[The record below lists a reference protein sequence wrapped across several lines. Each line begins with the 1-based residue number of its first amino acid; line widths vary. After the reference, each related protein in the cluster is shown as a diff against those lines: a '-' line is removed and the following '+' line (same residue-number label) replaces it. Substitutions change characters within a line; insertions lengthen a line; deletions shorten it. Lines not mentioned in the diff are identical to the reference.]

1 MTSLKEEPRGVVQSL
16 DEFFAIA
23 HAIESDAVAR
33 YTETAKL
40 LRDRGEQTLAAVFDR
55 LAETE
60 RAHVEQIEHWAEH
73 RLATPFDMTAV
84 PWAIPDTH
92 DASPREMARSNLFTP
107 YRALAIAVRHEERA
121 FAFWTYV
128 SAHSTQAE
136 VKEAAER
143 MALEEL
149 EHVAVL
155 RGERRKAYHLE
166 RQKTPTTV
174 PVSLAFLASHEL
186 RLATYFE
193 HHPTFT
199 PGDLSEDLAAN
210 ARRSA
215 DALMAISQDESP
227 IVFPPKL
234 PSDAD
239 ENPIAISEFLAEAYL
254 ELAETSKNLDMLAL
268 AQRLA
273 GVAVYRLAVLTAVT
287 GVAKSQLE
295 LEP

>member
-1 MTSLKEEPRGVVQSL
+1 MTSLKEEPRGKVQSL

-60 RAHVEQIEHWAEH
+60 RAHVEQVEHWAEH
-73 RLATPFDMTAV
+73 RLATPFDMTAL
-84 PWAIPDTH
+84 PWALPDTH
-92 DASPREMARSNLFTP
+92 DASPQEMARSKLFTP
-107 YRALAIAVRHEERA
+107 YRALASAVRHEERA

-128 SAHSTQAE
+128 SAHSTQTE
-136 VKEAAER
+136 VKDAAER

-149 EHVAVL
+149 EHVSVL
-155 RGERRKAYHLE
+155 RAERRKTYHSE
-166 RQKTPTTV
+166 RQNAPTTV
-174 PVSLAFLASHEL
+174 SVSLAFLASLEL
-186 RLATYFE
+186 RLAKYFE
-193 HHPTFT
+193 HHPPFK
-199 PGDLSEDLAAN
+199 PGDLPQALAAN

-215 DALMAISQDESP
+215 DAIAAISPEDNLTASP
-227 IVFPPKL
+227 PNLPPG
-234 PSDAD
+234 AD
-239 ENPIAISEFLAEAYL
+239 DDPLAISEFLAEAYL
-254 ELAETSKNLDMLAL
+254 GLAQTAKSLDMLAL

-287 GVAKSQLE
+287 GVAKT
-295 LEP
+295 

>member
-1 MTSLKEEPRGVVQSL
+1 MTSLKEEPRGKVQSL

-60 RAHVEQIEHWAEH
+60 RAHVEQVEHWAEH
-73 RLATPFDMTAV
+73 RLATPFDMTAL
-84 PWAIPDTH
+84 PWALPDTH
-92 DASPREMARSNLFTP
+92 DASPQEMARSKLFTP
-107 YRALAIAVRHEERA
+107 YRALASAVRHEERA

-136 VKEAAER
+136 VKDAAER

-149 EHVAVL
+149 EHVSVL
-155 RGERRKAYHLE
+155 RAERRKTYHSE
-166 RQKTPTTV
+166 RQKAATTV
-174 PVSLAFLASHEL
+174 SVSLAFLASLEL
-186 RLATYFE
+186 RLAKYFE
-193 HHPTFT
+193 HHPPFK
-199 PGDLSEDLAAN
+199 PGDLPEDLAAN

-215 DALMAISQDESP
+215 DAIAAISPEDNLTASP
-227 IVFPPKL
+227 PNLPPG
-234 PSDAD
+234 AD
-239 ENPIAISEFLAEAYL
+239 DDPLAISEFLAEAYL
-254 ELAETSKNLDMLAL
+254 GLAQTAKSLDMLAL

-287 GVAKSQLE
+287 GVAKT
-295 LEP
+295 